1 MIYFSNQSKKKRRNY
16 RIFITIVITFFL
28 FLYNYLNKYN
38 SYFQSNF
45 NYINE
50 FKKIEDYL
58 KFCNNAL
65 IKIKK
70 KKYENPKI
78 SIISPIYNRGKYVK
92 RFIKSILNQN
102 FNKIEIIFIDD
113 CSHDNTKSLIKKYQK
128 KDKRIILT
136 F

>member
-1 MIYFSNQSKKKRRNY
+1 MIYFSNQSKEKRRNY
-16 RIFITIVITFFL
+16 IIFITIVITFFL

-45 NYINE
+45 NYIKE

-58 KFCNNAL
+58 KFCNNTL

-78 SIISPIYNRGKYVK
+78 SIISTIYNRGKY
-92 RFIKSILNQN
+92 
-102 FNKIEIIFIDD
+102 
-113 CSHDNTKSLIKKYQK
+113 
-128 KDKRIILT
+128 
-136 F
+136 